1 MCCLMIH
8 SLYWDEIFFGA
19 LLFLSASFIK
29 VVFCKI
35 HLEFRP
41 VDLLFGICWLLKD
54 YFVKKQKSLQKWVH
68 PILTQHGVEN
78 LKRQHQ
84 FPCALRHKRS
94 FYYKWFG
101 PDDWRN
107 NKPPTD
113 FQLKKQWNENK
124 KKTIL
129 ALFILPLRRYSSS
142 IPLINFSNLDTQI
155 LVLECILCCFIFDKR
170 W

>member
-1 MCCLMIH
+1 MIINLSKFTTH
-8 SLYWDEIFFGA
+8 ILRNVSVFF
-19 LLFLSASFIK
+19 
-29 VVFCKI
+29 
-35 HLEFRP
+35 
-41 VDLLFGICWLLKD
+41 
-54 YFVKKQKSLQKWVH
+54 QKWVH

-155 LVLECILCCFIFDKR
+155 LVLELLFWNWFIKWLNFYQR
-170 W
+170 